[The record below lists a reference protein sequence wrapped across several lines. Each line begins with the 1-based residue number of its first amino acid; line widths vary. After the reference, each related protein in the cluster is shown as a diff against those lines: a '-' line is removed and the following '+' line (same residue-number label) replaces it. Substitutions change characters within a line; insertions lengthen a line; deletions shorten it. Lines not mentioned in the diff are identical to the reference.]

1 MEAITLSNQHPFG
14 RALGVRFSERPRKE
28 KEVTSRLHRR
38 GMRITPKPAQPM
50 KRKRKIVI
58 LLSLALA
65 ILANCQAEEAPEAP
79 ALTLSKTWKYG
90 ISDSKGSLVARD
102 LKDVLTNHG
111 EPAIDLQ
118 AHPDLRIYKAISY
131 LMPMKDAVVAMKL
144 PGVRSKS
151 MLGCPGW
158 PSSSFCYYSFDG
170 LFEGHY
176 NRLLMVVDAMDK
188 VVAVELVD
196 ETPRDAKQYTQDAKW
211 HAYDFVQ
218 TQTKLDAT
226 CRIAQWVQGCK
237 EDGLVTVASQF
248 YGKPGNSLKDG
259 ISYQRR
265 VRGADGNVI
274 TIGFLKLQEDV
285 LLFLPRPMVNLLL
298 YCLK

>member
-1 MEAITLSNQHPFG
+1 
-14 RALGVRFSERPRKE
+14 
-28 KEVTSRLHRR
+28 
-38 GMRITPKPAQPM
+38 M
-50 KRKRKIVI
+50 KRKPKIAI

-65 ILANCQAEEAPEAP
+65 ILANCQAEDAPETP
-79 ALTLSKTWKYG
+79 ALTLAPTWKFG
-90 ISDSKGSLVARD
+90 ISDCKGSLVARD
-102 LKDVLTNHG
+102 LKNVLTGHG
-111 EPAIDLQ
+111 EPKIDLL
-118 AHPDLRIYKAISY
+118 AHADLKIYNAITY

-158 PSSSFCYYSFDG
+158 PASSFCYYSFDG

-176 NRLLMVVDAMDK
+176 NRLLMVVDARDK

-196 ETPRDAKQYTQDAKW
+196 ETPHDAKQYTQDAKW

-226 CRIAQWVQGCK
+226 CRIAQWVQGSK
-237 EDGLVTVASQF
+237 KDDLVTVASQF
-248 YGKPGNSLKDG
+248 YG
-259 ISYQRR
+259 R
-265 VRGADGNVI
+265 
-274 TIGFLKLQEDV
+274 KLQEDV

-298 YCLK
+298 YSLN